1 MATSEQEKALQQW
14 ACDAVVA
21 RLQSG
26 QGTNLAGAI
35 STVFEETRADAWRAA
50 TLAALANGASLEG
63 MYAAGVAAGVWRD
76 LPLVP
81 DRGVDEWAR
90 AQVEHAFASC
100 EAMPAACHT
109 YPRDPWLVG
118 CIGFM
123 RRDGRR
129 RNINISAEIGA
140 VNPNPGNAPLAR
152 AVAFDAVLAAVLRE
166 IAGQPEGP
174 DWDVWYR
181 G

>member
-1 MATSEQEKALQQW
+1 MATSEKEKALQQW

-26 QGTNLAGAI
+26 QGTNLVGAI

-63 MYAAGVAAGVWRD
+63 MYAAGVVAGVWRD

-81 DRGVDEWAR
+81 ERGVDEWAS

-100 EAMPAACHT
+100 EAMPAARLT

-118 CIGFM
+118 SIGFM

-129 RNINISAEIGA
+129 RDVTIAAEVGA

-152 AVAFDAVLAAVLRE
+152 DVAFCVVLAAVLRE
-166 IAGQPEGP
+166 ISGPPDGP

-181 G
+181 